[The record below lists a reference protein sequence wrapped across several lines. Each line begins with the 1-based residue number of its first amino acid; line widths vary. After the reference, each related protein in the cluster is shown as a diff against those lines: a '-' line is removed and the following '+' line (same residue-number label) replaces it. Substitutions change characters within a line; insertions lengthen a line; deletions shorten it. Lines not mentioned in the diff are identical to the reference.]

1 MNKPNSR
8 KHEILSLSFPAGSLE
23 KIIDYAKKHNL
34 SPAKLTDHD
43 MQDIAAKLGIPT
55 YFGDFFEAL
64 KHWNEVRRRSC

>member
-8 KHEILSLSFPAGSLE
+8 KDEILSLSFPAGNLE
-23 KIIDYAKKHNL
+23 KIIGYAEKHNL
-34 SPAKLTDHD
+34 SPSNLTIDD